1 MNTLNKSILV
11 AVDYSRTSKM
21 ALREAA
27 RIANA
32 QEVDIEVMHVI
43 DEDIVKHFTDQKAK
57 FDRVGVLDSE
67 HSRLEKFISD
77 SIGTG
82 KHIKTKVLI
91 GNPFREII
99 EAVNQ
104 KNYSLLALGA
114 NGHSNRYSSRAGVL
128 ASKCVRKAAIDVLLV
143 RRGHDRPFKSIIACV
158 DFSDNSIEA
167 AYKAGELAALEGAAL
182 KLVYVF
188 KPPVQF
194 EELYGWAAV
203 SSADDPESSITY
215 DLEQKLDEIRKKVQN
230 KYSDIDISMSVDTD
244 MRVSSGM
251 NEQIDETNADLVVLG
266 TRGRTGLRI
275 FLLGTTAE
283 RIIHDSQCSVYTV
296 KPEGF
301 EYEL

>member
-1 MNTLNKSILV
+1 MNTLDKSILV

-57 FDRVGVLDSE
+57 FDRAGVLDSE
-67 HSRLEKFISD
+67 HSRLEKFIAD

-82 KHIKTKVLI
+82 KNIKTEVLI

-104 KNYSLLALGA
+104 KNHSLLALGA

-143 RRGHDRPFKSIIACV
+143 RRGHDRLFNSIIACV
-158 DFSDNSIEA
+158 DFSDNSIES
-167 AYKAGELAALEGAAL
+167 AYKAGEIAVLEGASL

-194 EELYGWAAV
+194 EELYGWATT

-215 DLEQKLDEIRKKVQN
+215 HLEQKLDEISKEIQS
-230 KYSDIDISMSVDTD
+230 KYSDIDISVTVNTN

-266 TRGRTGLRI
+266 TRGRTGLRT

-283 RIIHDSQCSVYTV
+283 RIIHDSQCSVYAV

-301 EYEL
+301 KYEL